1 MPDKGVDLAI
11 ELSTTQREVLGQ
23 NPQRQYA
30 LLANPSAEEV
40 FISLGIPATVDRGI
54 PLLSAGSN
62 YEINLTNLWTGS
74 IHAVSKAGTPTLL
87 IQEW

>member
-1 MPDKGVDLAI
+1 MSDKGIELAI
-11 ELSTTQREVLGQ
+11 ELSTTQRKVLGG
-23 NPQRQYA
+23 NPHRSYA

-74 IHAVSKAGTPTLL
+74 IHAVARAGAPTLL